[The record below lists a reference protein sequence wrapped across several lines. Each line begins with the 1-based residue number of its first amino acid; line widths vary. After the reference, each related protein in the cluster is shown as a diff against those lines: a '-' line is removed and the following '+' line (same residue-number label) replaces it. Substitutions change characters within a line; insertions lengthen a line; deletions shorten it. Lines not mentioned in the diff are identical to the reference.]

1 MQTKG
6 IEMFVTKEF
15 LARSR
20 IRFLLGSSMAGIT
33 ISLMGILTF
42 SKVWEQ
48 TFQYY
53 NIPMVSLYIILPVGY
68 MVLCWVIGLWYEQSG
83 MWGAENSH
91 INNNM
96 NPEFLKVCRDIEL
109 IKQKLGIEDE
119 VNPE

>member
-1 MQTKG
+1 
-6 IEMFVTKEF
+6 
-15 LARSR
+15 
-20 IRFLLGSSMAGIT
+20 MAGIT